1 MVAAHRRNTHQYRLS
16 RQVTQLEHCDTMLGS
31 EAFADLELLIKSRY
45 GLIHIETDEEER
57 VQVLLRHIADRLTLP
72 LFVWTRTRGLCRD
85 GHNNG
90 IYDTQEPAQA
100 LAHITSAQL
109 QALYHLPT
117 FDGIRG
123 DVIVQRLKDVAVELG
138 KRQGALIMTGTDLD
152 LPPALRRLFATM
164 RLPAPTPAELRR
176 LLDRIVRDVGRGGS
190 VDVQLSTDDEKRLF
204 EGLRGLTLL
213 EAEKVLTRAIVED
226 GRLSATD
233 VTHVLAIRRQIV
245 EREGVLEYYP
255 AEDSLAEVADMAG
268 LKDWLRKRQRI
279 VAEPERAAG
288 FGLTF
293 PRGLLLIGVPGCGK
307 SLCARTVATEWGLPL
322 LRMDTGS
329 LYNKFIGETEQNF
342 RRAMRTAEAVAPC
355 VLFIDE
361 LEKAFATGAGEDG
374 GVSMR
379 VLGTFLTWLQERKA
393 DVFVVATAN
402 DVSRL
407 PPEFLRKG
415 RFDEIFFVDL
425 PDAATRSDILAI
437 HLRRRGHAAAAL
449 DLSVVT
455 TATRGFSGAEIEQVV
470 VSALYSAFSDGQQLT
485 TEHLLGEAAGTRP
498 LSVTMAEKI
507 AALRDWAS
515 GRTVPAA

>member
-1 MVAAHRRNTHQYRLS
+1 
-16 RQVTQLEHCDTMLGS
+16 MLGS

-45 GLIHIETDEEER
+45 GLIHIDTDEDER

-72 LFVWTRTRGLCRD
+72 LFLWTRTRGLCRD
-85 GHNNG
+85 GHANG
-90 IYDTQEPAQA
+90 IYDTQAPAQA

-109 QALYHLPT
+109 RALYPLPA
-117 FDGIRG
+117 FDGMRG
-123 DVIVQRLKDVAVELG
+123 DIIVQRLKDVAVELG
-138 KRQGALIMTGTDLD
+138 KRHGALVMTGTDLD

-176 LLDRIVRDVGRGGS
+176 LLNRIVRDVGRGG
-190 VDVQLSTDDEKRLF
+190 VDVQLSASDEQRLF

-226 GRLSATD
+226 GRLSADD

-255 AEDSLAEVADMAG
+255 AEDSLAEVADMTG

-279 VAEPERAAG
+279 VSEPARAAD
-288 FGLTF
+288 FGLSF

-307 SLCARTVATEWGLPL
+307 SLCARTVASEWRLPL

-361 LEKAFATGAGEDG
+361 LEKAFATGGAEDG

-425 PDAATRSDILAI
+425 PDVATRSDILAI
-437 HLRRRGHAAAAL
+437 HLRRRGHDTAAVDSTAVAAAT
-449 DLSVVT
+449 D
-455 TATRGFSGAEIEQVV
+455 GFSGAEIEQVV
-470 VSALYSAFSDGQQLT
+470 VSALYTAFSDGQHLT
-485 TEHLLGEAAGTRP
+485 TQHLLDEAAGTRP
-498 LSVTMAEKI
+498 LSVTMGERI
-507 AALRDWAS
+507 AALRVWAGS
-515 GRTVPAA
+515 RTVPAA